1 MRTSW
6 TNDGHV
12 QLLSRIQTETD
23 MDIPLRGVR
32 VCLELSAGF
41 VCLFGVYFCCVYILS
56 KNVYY

>member
-32 VCLELSAGF
+32 VCPKSVFSFEF
-41 VCLFGVYFCCVYILS
+41 
-56 KNVYY
+56 